1 MNDKTRLH
9 AGRALVACVFHYL
22 SRLLYAVQDRGKLKN
37 DHPLIDVRCWRDEV
51 LKAPLML
58 IDRERRRSFVE
69 VDRFLGFT
77 K

>member
-1 MNDKTRLH
+1 VSSYKL
-9 AGRALVACVFHYL
+9 F
-22 SRLLYAVQDRGKLKN
+22 QDRERLKN

-51 LKAPLML
+51 LKAPLVL
-58 IDRERRRSFVE
+58 IDRERRRSFVG